1 MPTTRTETIS
11 ARDGGTFAATTV
23 LPDGGSSSGAGI
35 VLFQEI
41 FGVNEFLLAKA
52 DDLAE
57 LGYVVVCP
65 DVFWR
70 IQPGISLP
78 HDESALQE
86 AFGHMTAYAEQVADE
101 DKVADLGA
109 VLDHAVGL
117 AEVTGPIA
125 VMGYCL
131 GGMLAYRAASRFAPD
146 ACVSY
151 YGSGIAG
158 LMEAGEVPT
167 CPTIF
172 HFGGSDPFIPNDQVE
187 AIRSRLGGRP
197 DVEIHVQPKAGH
209 AFENFLAPQ
218 FSDPEASAVSWPLTV
233 AFLER
238 TLSPS

>member
-1 MPTTRTETIS
+1 MPSTRTDTVA
-11 ARDGGTFAATTV
+11 ARGGGSFDATV
-23 LPDGGSSSGAGI
+23 VVPDGGGTGAGI
-35 VLFQEI
+35 LLFQEI
-41 FGVNEFLLAKA
+41 FGVNDFLLAKA
-52 DDLAE
+52 NDLAE
-57 LGYVVVCP
+57 LGYAVVCP

-86 AFGHMTAYAEQVADE
+86 AFGHVQTWSAQVPDE

-109 VLDHAVGL
+109 ALDHAHSL
-117 AEVTGPIA
+117 PEVRGGVA
-125 VMGYCL
+125 AMGYCL
-131 GGMLAYRAASRFAPD
+131 GGMLAYRTASRFAPE

-158 LMEAGEVPT
+158 LLAAGEVPT

-172 HFGGSDPFIPNDQVE
+172 HFGGSDPFIPNEEVE
-187 AIRSRLGGRP
+187 AIRSALGGRP

-238 TLSPS
+238 MLTA